1 MTSQIR
7 TALAP
12 FALFALGFVAVS
24 VPLSL
29 GLRAAS
35 PMPDMLVL
43 SPKLEA
49 YRAAPE
55 QYDTVFI
62 GTSRTFYHIVPDE
75 VERGAAEAGCPDWKV
90 FNFGVFGLSGT
101 EEDWLTQQVVEAGGD
116 HIKRIVIED
125 PLQNERTLSG
135 VLNSRARYFQGPQFW
150 AGHVDAINTFPES
163 LPKRAFRGGL
173 LALGIGY
180 DLSGVGRGAE
190 LAFPPAKPEA
200 PMDMDLE
207 MDGFEALGSK
217 PTPELNARHAEF
229 VNNPQGFTDNLARY
243 GAPSDEDITLR
254 AHYLAERLD
263 RLKAKG
269 MNAALYISP
278 DLGELDRTPRTGE
291 AVKAL
296 GDYQVLNFNRPDVY
310 PDLFQRDLWFD
321 FSHLG
326 EAGARKLSVEVGR
339 EYCTLSKGNT
349 DTASYALR

>member
-1 MTSQIR
+1 MTPQIR

-101 EEDWLTQQVVEAGGD
+101 EEDWLTQQVLDAGGD
-116 HIKRIVIED
+116 SIKRIVIED

-150 AGHVDAINTFPES
+150 AGHLDALNTFPES

-190 LAFPPAKPEA
+190 LAFPPAKPAE
-200 PMDMDLE
+200 PVTLDMD

-217 PTPELNARHAEF
+217 TTPDLLARRADFE
-229 VNNPQGFTDNLARY
+229 NNPQQFTDYLARY
-243 GAPSDEDITLR
+243 GTSSGEDISLR
-254 AHYLAERLD
+254 AQYLAKRLD
-263 RLKAKG
+263 GLKAKG
-269 MNAALYISP
+269 LDAALYISP

-291 AVKAL
+291 AVRAL

-310 PDLFQRDLWFD
+310 PTLFQRDLWYD

-326 EAGARKLSVEVGR
+326 GTGARKLSAQVGR
-339 EYCTLSKGNT
+339 EYCTLSKGNKE
-349 DTASYALR
+349 TASYALR

>member
-1 MTSQIR
+1 MTPHIR

-29 GLRAAS
+29 GLRAAA
-35 PMPDMLVL
+35 PMPDLFVM
-43 SPKLEA
+43 SPKLTA

-90 FNFGVFGLSGT
+90 FNFGVYGLSGA
-101 EEDWLTQQVVEAGGD
+101 EEDWLTDQVLEAGGD
-116 HIKRIVIED
+116 SLKRVVIED

-150 AGHVDAINTFPES
+150 AGHFAAINTFPES

-173 LALGIGY
+173 LAIGVGY

-190 LAFPPAKPEA
+190 LAFPPGEPQEPLK
-200 PMDMDLE
+200 MNLD
-207 MDGFEALGSK
+207 MDGFEALGTW
-217 PTPELNARHAEF
+217 PTPELEARRADFE
-229 VNNPQGFTDNLARY
+229 NNPQRFTEDLSRY
-243 GAPSDEDITLR
+243 GAETGEDIMPR
-254 AHYLAERLD
+254 AKYLAERLD
-263 RLKAKG
+263 RLSAKG
-269 MNAALYISP
+269 VNAALYISP

-291 AVKAL
+291 AVKTL
-296 GDYQVLNFNRPDVY
+296 GDYEVLNFNRPDVY
-310 PDLFQRDLWFD
+310 PDLFQRDLWYD

-326 EAGARKLSVEVGR
+326 EAGARKLSVQVGR
-339 EYCTLSKGNT
+339 EYCTLSKGNK